1 MSIYSVVS
9 GLPEGSDKCFN
20 RQTRGGDGFVLPS
33 TTSACHGG
41 VCARASMLDKGSLMV
56 RRGGSGGDW
65 CTESVV
71 CVWLARFVART
82 SPQMSRVTTVIFER
96 EAVSVSGE

>member
-33 TTSACHGG
+33 TTSACHRG
-41 VCARASMLDKGSLMV
+41 VCARASVLDKGSLMV
-56 RRGGSGGDW
+56 RRGGGGVGAQNQL
-65 CTESVV
+65 SV
-71 CVWLARFVART
+71 C
-82 SPQMSRVTTVIFER
+82 
-96 EAVSVSGE
+96 G